1 MLFSCGSAII
11 GSFAYLRKRALVGD
25 AISHALLPGLCMAFI
40 LAGEKNYVFLLTG
53 AFASGLFGA
62 YAVEWIPRF
71 SKIKQDAS
79 IAIVLS
85 VLFGIGLL
93 MLTWIQQQENAAQS
107 GLDHFLFGRAAAI
120 SRADLL
126 VFGSITFL
134 ILLVIGF
141 LFRPLVLFSFDPA
154 FAQAIGL
161 PVKLLN
167 GLLTSL
173 TVLAV
178 VTGIQAVGIVLMS
191 AVLITPAAAA
201 RFWTHKLNRILF
213 LAAVFAG
220 LSAATGTFI
229 SLTAPNM
236 PTGPWIVV
244 VLSLIALG
252 SFLFAPA
259 KGLVYK
265 NINALK
271 ARRQMD
277 EENLL
282 KALYQLSL
290 KQEKEI
296 LFDEQYILR
305 QRAIPDDRLRN
316 ALSRLK
322 KEGYL
327 IIEGDAIRLSPEGLR
342 QGQRIARLH
351 KLWELYLTTYVRLA
365 PDHVHDDA
373 EAIEHILTPE
383 LQADLEQRF
392 HHLHL
397 DLSEENT

>member
-11 GSFAYLRKRALVGD
+11 GTFAYLRKRALVGD

-62 YAVEWIPRF
+62 YAVEWIPRY

-85 VLFGIGLL
+85 ILFGIGLL
-93 MLTWIQQQENAAQS
+93 MLTFIQQQENAAQS

-120 SRADLL
+120 SRADLF
-126 VFGSITFL
+126 VFGSITLL
-134 ILLVIGF
+134 ILLVVGL

-154 FAQAIGL
+154 FAQAIGF
-161 PVKLLN
+161 PIKVLN
-167 GLLTSL
+167 GLLTAL

-201 RFWTHKLNRILF
+201 RFWTHKLSRILF
-213 LAAVFAG
+213 LAALFAG
-220 LSAATGTFI
+220 LSAATGTMI
-229 SLTAPNM
+229 SLSAPNM

-265 NINALK
+265 NLSALQ
-271 ARRQMD
+271 ARKQMD

-290 KQEKEI
+290 KQEKDM
-296 LFDEQYILR
+296 LLDEQYILR
-305 QRAIPDDRLRN
+305 QRAIPDSRLRN
-316 ALSRLK
+316 ALQRLK

-327 IIEGDAIRLSPEGLR
+327 LIEGDAIRLSPEGLR

-383 LQADLEQRF
+383 LQADLEKRF